1 MNKHPAYPDTLFY
14 LSHSGKYFFRHPDL
28 RHLRIEQVNRYFAF
42 GDGEHASENLED
54 TLGDEEDEVDPCL
67 NHRHYD
73 KFAQD
78 MPAGTLMHS
87 TAQGVPGLRRR
98 KPGRL
103 AVSRVPFLE
112 PIGARR
118 EAFYEQRLLLGLAW
132 FCSEPPIVD
141 ESGAQ
146 RWRFAWTPPEDAGA
160 ADLEPLELWIGTDAI
175 SFERRCHEIE
185 KEFCASDHNLVCEC
199 CAMSLPNVCPN
210 CEFAVGFHWCVN
222 PQNSRKEYMRW
233 KKGSLFA
240 GALDIE
246 RCLFNLYRK
255 GLKIEILKEKAD
267 EYVLAG
273 LISLDKARSVCKSI
287 EEERG
292 HQTIVNEQA
301 ASEAPADAEA
311 AAEGNVSSRLS
322 AAALKKELE
331 EREKN
336 MQAGA
341 PDGGVTDQWR
351 VYQHV
356 IQQLQTGSPLRLM
369 VQASAGTGN
378 SADLGFDLCYGF
390 VFASSDFHPGAAP
403 VEARVTCSVRSFF
416 GVGGCLVCSHQNP
429 WDI

>member
-1 MNKHPAYPDTLFY
+1 M
-14 LSHSGKYFFRHPDL
+14 
-28 RHLRIEQVNRYFAF
+28 
-42 GDGEHASENLED
+42 
-54 TLGDEEDEVDPCL
+54 
-67 NHRHYD
+67 
-73 KFAQD
+73 
-78 MPAGTLMHS
+78 
-87 TAQGVPGLRRR
+87 
-98 KPGRL
+98 
-103 AVSRVPFLE
+103 
-112 PIGARR
+112 
-118 EAFYEQRLLLGLAW
+118 
-132 FCSEPPIVD
+132 
-141 ESGAQ
+141 
-146 RWRFAWTPPEDAGA
+146 
-160 ADLEPLELWIGTDAI
+160 
-175 SFERRCHEIE
+175 
-185 KEFCASDHNLVCEC
+185 EFCASDHNLVCEC

-222 PQNSRKEYMRW
+222 LQNSRKEYMRW

-246 RCLFNLYRK
+246 RCLFNLHRK

-273 LISLDKARSVCKSI
+273 LILLDKARSVCKSI

-331 EREKN
+331 ERERN

-341 PDGGVTDQWR
+341 PDGGITDQWR

-356 IQQLQTGSPLRLM
+356 IRQLQTGSSLRLM

-378 SADLGFDLCYGF
+378 SAAFLFKRSPLWIS
-390 VFASSDFHPGAAP
+390 FA
-403 VEARVTCSVRSFF
+403 RYFF
-416 GVGGCLVCSHQNP
+416 FKIS
-429 WDI
+429 